1 MVDIKDNMRNKCKG
15 TSVNCDA
22 CNMDVAESQVHV
34 MACPGYRDL
43 RVGKDM
49 MMDGD
54 LVNYFRE
61 VLLLR
66 ERRQSR
72 M

>member
-1 MVDIKDNMRNKCKG
+1 MVDIKDNMRNKFKG

-49 MMDGD
+49 MM
-54 LVNYFRE
+54 N
-61 VLLLR
+61 
-66 ERRQSR
+66 
-72 M
+72 

>member
-1 MVDIKDNMRNKCKG
+1 
-15 TSVNCDA
+15 
-22 CNMDVAESQVHV
+22 
-34 MACPGYRDL
+34 MACPGYKDL

-49 MMDGD
+49 MMDGN

-72 M
+72 K